1 MGPFIVQFL
10 TGLSNAS
17 ALFLVAAGLS
27 LIFGVSRVVNM
38 AHGSFY
44 MVGAYVAYFAISWLP
59 KGGFWFWGGIL
70 IAAVVVGSVLII
82 PQFQGSPIKA
92 MVLDF
97 INELPALIEQY
108 LGGRSII

>member
-1 MGPFIVQFL
+1 MIQSPFFFAVLTTLVSQGDTYTIMDYLKVGGGIFL
-10 TGLSNAS
+10 
-17 ALFLVAAGLS
+17 AGLTIYRIGD
-27 LIFGVSRVVNM
+27 LKMILYVV
-38 AHGSFY
+38 F
-44 MVGAYVAYFAISWLP
+44 
-59 KGGFWFWGGIL
+59 

-97 INELPALIEQY
+97 INELPALIDQY